1 MDSGLS
7 TDGERLGRFEK
18 SVDSDSLSHFSPCVR
33 PRGTAFPDISL
44 DKGEPHL
51 SAGLKLL

>member
-7 TDGERLGRFEK
+7 VEGERLGLFEK
-18 SVDSDSLSHFSPCVR
+18 SVDSDSLAHFSPCVR